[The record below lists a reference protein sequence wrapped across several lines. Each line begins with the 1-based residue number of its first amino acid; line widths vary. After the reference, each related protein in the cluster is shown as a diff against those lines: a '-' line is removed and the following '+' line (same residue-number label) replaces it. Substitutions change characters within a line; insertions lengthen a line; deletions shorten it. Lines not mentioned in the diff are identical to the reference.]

1 MEVSTI
7 LVEDTNEPSDD
18 WKLGDFRFLQGVSSE
33 GAPLTCSAIS
43 QKNGGLAFSFAWSTE
58 IMDDEIVEDMHR
70 EFSKTLNEKF
80 GLELQ

>member
-1 MEVSTI
+1 M
-7 LVEDTNEPSDD
+7 
-18 WKLGDFRFLQGVSSE
+18 
-33 GAPLTCSAIS
+33 TCSAIS